1 MAEAIQQHTT
11 STHCLYQ
18 RDGVATKSF
27 LHAEIRSAYRT
38 QMIYSLCLM
47 KGKYNSG
54 LSVPYSQGILI
65 SALLLHY
72 MTPFLGAQ
80 QFKEEAI

>member
-1 MAEAIQQHTT
+1 
-11 STHCLYQ
+11 
-18 RDGVATKSF
+18 
-27 LHAEIRSAYRT
+27 
-38 QMIYSLCLM
+38 MIYSLCLM